1 MAISVGGLMS
11 GLDTNSI
18 VDQMLDVQQ
27 QPILSLQQDEAE
39 YQVELTMYGSL
50 KSTLSS
56 LQSAMEKLESP
67 DDLTRFSA
75 ASGDNDLFT
84 VSADET
90 ASTGSYNVTVSQ
102 LADVHKLTSSA
113 FATDE
118 TMGEGTLH
126 LKVGS
131 ATATDISV
139 SATDTIDDVAQTI
152 NDADAGVSAAV
163 VYDGTNY
170 FLTLSAEDTGTDNVI
185 NLTAT
190 ETGTAQ
196 GDPENTDTTGLSRL
210 VYDQGVTTN
219 MTNTQSAAD
228 AIISVDG
235 VSNIHRSSNEID
247 DVLEGVTLTLK
258 SAPASPDNST
268 SLSVT
273 RNTGT
278 VSSGINSFVSAYN
291 SAMTFIENQ
300 QSYDATT
307 GDAGVFLGDATTN
320 SIRNTLKNL
329 ISGTVSGAGS
339 IDQLADVGVTLN
351 GEGRLEV
358 DSETLNDAL
367 KNNFDDVIQF
377 FSQTTSGSEGFAVKT
392 LESLDTI
399 LDSSTGTLTARTS
412 GIQESI
418 EDIQDKVDTLE
429 MRNLAW
435 EERTRAQFNALELL
449 LSEYQSTGDYLTQQI
464 TGFQNFNS
472 YVSNR

>member
-18 VDQMLDVQQ
+18 IEQMLEIQE

-56 LQSAMEKLESP
+56 LQSAMEKLESSE
-67 DDLTRFSA
+67 DLTSFSA
-75 ASGDNDLFT
+75 SSGDTDLFT
-84 VSADET
+84 VSADENAT
-90 ASTGSYNVTVSQ
+90 TGSYNITVSQ

-113 FATDE
+113 FAEDE
-118 TMGEGTLH
+118 AMGEGTLH

-131 ATATDISV
+131 DDATDISV
-139 SATDTIDDVAQTI
+139 SATDTIDDVAQAI
-152 NDADAGVSAAV
+152 NDAGAGVSAAV
-163 VYDGTNY
+163 IFDGTNY
-170 FLTLSAEDTGTDNVI
+170 FLTLSADETGADNVI
-185 NLTAT
+185 NLTVT
-190 ETGTAQ
+190 EEGTDQ

-210 VYDQGVTTN
+210 VYDQGITTN

-235 VSNIHRSSNEID
+235 VSNIHRSDNIID

-258 SAPASPDNST
+258 SAPDSPDNTT

-278 VSSGINSFVSAYN
+278 VTSGINSFVSAFN
-291 SAMTFIENQ
+291 SALSFIEEQ
-300 QSYDATT
+300 QSFDATT
-307 GDAGVFLGDATTN
+307 GDAGIFLGDATTN
-320 SIRNTLKNL
+320 SIRNILKNL
-329 ISGTVSGAGS
+329 TTVTMSGMGS
-339 IDQLADVGVTLN
+339 IDQLADLGVSLN

-367 KNNFDDVIQF
+367 NDNFDDVIQF
-377 FSQTTSGSEGFAVKT
+377 FTQTTSGSEGFAVKALET
-392 LESLDTI
+392 LETI
-399 LDSSTGTLTARTS
+399 LDDSTGTLSARTD
-412 GIQESI
+412 GIQKSI
-418 EDIQDKVDTLE
+418 DDIQEQVETLE
-429 MRNLAW
+429 MRNEAW
-435 EERTRAQFNALELL
+435 ELRTRAQFNTLELL

-464 TGFQNFNS
+464 TAFQNFNS